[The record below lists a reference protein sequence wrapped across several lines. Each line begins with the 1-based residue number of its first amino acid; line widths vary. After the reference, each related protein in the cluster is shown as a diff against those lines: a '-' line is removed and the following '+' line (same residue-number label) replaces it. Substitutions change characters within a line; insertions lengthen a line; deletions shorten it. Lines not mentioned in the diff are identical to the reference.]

1 MRRFLAIALAA
12 LLTLAFPVAA
22 REDTLPPLPVLNI
35 ETDTISV
42 MGVSSGGYMATQ
54 LAVAWPELFS
64 RLAVFAAGPWGC
76 AQGELSR
83 ALGQCMDTRHGL
95 PSPAA
100 LNSRYAHYLAEG
112 LVGEPSALAEQR
124 VYLWHGGADNTVD
137 PRLGE
142 QLADQ
147 YRDWL
152 TDPETQLKVETN
164 PNAAHGWPVA
174 AMQSTDTKLA
184 DCAEGGSPH
193 LLACD
198 RGGAGQALQWLYR
211 ERVTPPE
218 GDGRGMLRV
227 FDQTAF
233 YDDIADKGYLYLP
246 KTCEE
251 GAPCAL
257 IVALHGCE
265 MSATQ
270 IGETFVRHSGLNEW
284 AAENRLV
291 VLYPQ
296 AEASLP
302 NPKACW
308 DWWGYD
314 ESLWELN
321 PLHDSRKGQQVQAL
335 KAMVEQIAGLAPPQ
349 NPERH

>member
-1 MRRFLAIALAA
+1 MAPVLAIALAA
-12 LLTLAFPVAA
+12 LLAIALPVAA
-22 REDTLPPLPVLNI
+22 QENTLPPLPVLTI
-35 ETDTISV
+35 ETDAISV

-64 RLAVFAAGPWGC
+64 GLAAFAAGPWGC
-76 AQGELSR
+76 ARGELSL
-83 ALGQCMDTRHGL
+83 ALGQCMGTRHGL
-95 PSPAA
+95 PNPTA
-100 LNSRYAHYLAEG
+100 LDSRYASYLTEG
-112 LVGEPSALAEQR
+112 LVGESSSLAKQR
-124 VYLWHGGADNTVD
+124 VYLWHGGADDVVD

-142 QLADQ
+142 QLANQ

-152 TDPETQLKVETN
+152 ANPETQLKVATN

-174 AMQSTDTKLA
+174 ATRPPDLDLA
-184 DCAEGGSPH
+184 NCTQGGSPH
-193 LLACD
+193 LLVCGQ
-198 RGGAGQALQWLYR
+198 GGAGQALQWLYG
-211 ERVTPPE
+211 ERVAPPK
-218 GDGRGMLRV
+218 GDGRGMLRS

-233 YDDIADKGYLYLP
+233 YDDFADKGYIYIP

-296 AEASLP
+296 AEPSLP
-302 NPKACW
+302 NPLACW

-314 ESLWELN
+314 ESLWELD
-321 PLHDSRKGQQVQAL
+321 PLYDSREGQQVQAL
-335 KAMVEQIAGLAPPQ
+335 KAMVDQIAGLASPQ
-349 NPERH
+349 KPERH

>member
-1 MRRFLAIALAA
+1 MRRFLAITLAA
-12 LLTLAFPVAA
+12 LLTLALPVAA
-22 REDTLPPLPVLNI
+22 QEDALSPLPVLNI
-35 ETDTISV
+35 ETDAISV

-64 RLAVFAAGPWGC
+64 GLAAFAAGPWGC
-76 AQGELSR
+76 ARGELSL
-83 ALGQCMDTRHGL
+83 ALGQCMGTRHGL
-95 PSPAA
+95 PSPTA
-100 LNSRYAHYLAEG
+100 LDSRYARYLAQG

-124 VYLWHGGADNTVD
+124 VYLWHGGADEVVD
-137 PRLGE
+137 PHLAE

-147 YRDWL
+147 YRGWL
-152 TDPETQLKVETN
+152 ADPETQLKAATN

-174 AMQSTDTKLA
+174 ATRAPGVELA
-184 DCAEGGSPH
+184 DCAQGGNPH
-193 LLACD
+193 LLACYQD
-198 RGGAGQALQWLYR
+198 GAGQALQWLYG

-218 GDGRGMLRV
+218 GGGRGMLRS
-227 FDQTAF
+227 FDQIAF
-233 YDDIADKGYLYLP
+233 YDGLADEGYVYIP

-270 IGETFVRHSGLNEW
+270 IGKTFVRHTGLNEW

-296 AEASLP
+296 AESSLP
-302 NPKACW
+302 NPLACW

-314 ESLWELN
+314 ESLWELD
-321 PLHDSRKGQQVQAL
+321 PLHDSRKGQQAQAL
-335 KAMVEQIAGLAPPQ
+335 KTMVEQIAGLAPPQ